1 MICIRKKNE
10 VLHSRVVA
18 RTTLSSSMHTN
29 IIAPTTSQQLC
40 YQLVCIVELS
50 SQQYYYSSISST
62 RTTRMH
68 TVLLLEQSSIRRIL
82 HKVLASSIRALVRV
96 VVSTVCIFVTVSY
109 AYYCNTLQYELR
121 DEFFRNVETPLSVV
135 EIFIAF
141 VTQLVAEHRDTLD
154 KPPPQPS
161 LVGISVRFA
170 HHVRHYRGVRRRN
183 SQ

>member
-1 MICIRKKNE
+1 MHSTSRVLCIRAPTRQHNRE
-10 VLHSRVVA
+10 LLHSYA
-18 RTTLSSSMHTN
+18 RIMHT
-29 IIAPTTSQQLC
+29 PTVAT
-40 YQLVCIVELS
+40 LVL
-50 SQQYYYSSISST
+50 QQYAQNNNQS
-62 RTTRMH
+62 TTRMH
-68 TVLLLEQSSIRRIL
+68 TVLLLLVEQSSIRRIL